1 MTEDMLKSHT
11 LSLRRTYAYKEGEYL
26 ICGTLLFLVKPQ
38 QPSSLH
44 LGGGERKKKELSDL
58 EKFSPVLQQIA
69 LLQWKSP
76 ERDNSNC
83 CFAV

>member
-11 LSLRRTYAYKEGEYL
+11 LSIRRTYAYEQEEYL

-44 LGGGERKKKELSDL
+44 LGGGERKKKRAIRPGEIQS
-58 EKFSPVLQQIA
+58 STTT
-69 LLQWKSP
+69 
-76 ERDNSNC
+76 NC
-83 CFAV
+83 TSSVEIP